1 MLSSLP
7 AARALAVTRPD
18 APLFEVQ
25 RELGAGATG
34 RVHLARLKSPL
45 AGLQAGASVAL
56 KRLRAELAAD
66 PEAQAAFEREARVG
80 ALLSHPGATRVLATG
95 TDEQGPWM
103 IQPFVPGE
111 TLAEHLA
118 NGEALPEPRV
128 RALAAQLAGGLA
140 ALHAAGWAHGDVKP
154 ENMRLDERGRAVLL
168 DLGFATPLSG
178 PGGARST
185 RQAGSLAWLSPERAR
200 GAGASAA
207 SDIFALGVVLY
218 QAATG
223 SHPFDGARQRA
234 SEGGAGAD
242 GGSSGM
248 LLSGSLRPGAD
259 RLLVAL
265 SSARTVPP
273 SRLVPQLS
281 PFFDALI
288 AQMLARVP
296 ALRPAAAEVAAR
308 FEEGEVC
315 AWWRA
320 ELESGGPGRT
330 DAAGLP
336 ESAHLLPMV
345 GRERELALLGEAWER
360 VRDPEHPDFAGGSA
374 VLLVGPEGSGKSRLT
389 SEFAARARR
398 APQPPAYL
406 YGRCSALELQ
416 RPCAPV
422 LRLLQRWLLLPP
434 HTAPGERELER
445 IARLVP
451 PTTAAT
457 LKVALTTDLRGE
469 VETAVPV
476 ALAAWLEALARTTPL
491 IVFLDDLNF
500 ADEGTLATLTTLA
513 ERLTGVRALLILGER
528 QGEPPALQAAYARVR
543 QRLAALPGAS
553 EVSLGPLEPE
563 AVREMVERL
572 FHRSAPLLR
581 LAEVLWSRSRGN
593 PGLLGE
599 ILREQMQRG
608 RLVPHSAG
616 EAGLV
621 LLGAPEDLPLP
632 ESLSAQIVERAR
644 ALSGVERRWLQRL
657 AVVGGRIDTAF
668 LARAFDVTDVLE
680 LERVLTR
687 LVSTGWLVSAADR
700 YRFARPALREA
711 VYRAIPQA
719 RRVRLHALAARALA
733 PRTDGDSAGGKLSLD
748 DALQRAFHLRSAGEN
763 AKLLGLLEPLVEALL
778 RRGQSGRVHTLAR
791 WGLEA
796 LDELRPSRVR
806 ARQRL
811 RLLEIA
817 ADAADRLGKREEQR
831 RWLDRLSDLDFSP
844 ENDTLDLARVYL
856 LHGRFAAGTGQ
867 YGLARGMFRKAVS
880 LIESVPG
887 AEELHSEGL
896 RRLAAVQI
904 HVGELEDA
912 QPLVR
917 RAIELAQHAPQE
929 ALARLQSSLIELLE
943 DRIEPAL
950 REVDLAMRLLR
961 RASEWKLPGA
971 HAAAH
976 LIRGRIYRLAGRP
989 RRAVGA
995 LQHALRLA
1003 EQAGERRLEQEAG
1016 ARLGGLLLDL
1026 DRPLEAEARLREA
1039 LHIAEEIEDRRGRA
1053 LAGLWLGILLWEQG
1067 EDEGLRL
1074 IERTLR
1080 LAREVGLGRVEA
1092 LALAVLARSALV
1104 RGDLTEARAL
1114 STRSLECLESNGA
1127 ELADRILIE
1136 GTHAAVLH
1144 AGGDDDEVTR
1154 AAERVREL
1162 RRRMRREHERI
1173 ENPVLRRRHRAAST
1187 RLLESAMRPERR
1199 VWPRAELVGFEA

>member
-1 MLSSLP
+1 MLSSPP
-7 AARALAVTRPD
+7 AARAHAVTRPD

-34 RVHLARLKSPL
+34 RVHLARLCRPL
-45 AGLQAGASVAL
+45 GGLDAGAAVAL
-56 KRLRAELAAD
+56 KRLRSELAHD
-66 PEAQAAFEREARVG
+66 PEAQAAFEREVQVG
-80 ALLSHPGATRVLATG
+80 ALLSHPGTTRVLAAG
-95 TDEQGPWM
+95 RDEHGPWM
-103 IQPFVPGE
+103 LQPFVPGE

-118 NGEALPEPRV
+118 DGATLPEPRV

-140 ALHAAGWAHGDVKP
+140 ALHASGWAHGDVKP

-168 DLGFATPLSG
+168 DLGFAAPLSG
-178 PGGARST
+178 QGGRSA
-185 RQAGSLAWLSPERAR
+185 RQAGSLAWLSPERVR
-200 GAGASAA
+200 GAGPSRE
-207 SDIFALGVVLY
+207 SDVFALGVVLY

-223 SHPFDGARQRA
+223 AHPFDDARLRA
-234 SEGGAGAD
+234 SEGGAGAG

-248 LLSGSLRPGAD
+248 LLRGSLRPGAD

-265 SSARTVPP
+265 SDARTVPP

-281 PFFDALI
+281 PLFDALI
-288 AQMLARVP
+288 AQMLARDP
-296 ALRPAAAEVAAR
+296 AQRPSAEQVAER
-308 FEEGEVC
+308 FEQGEVC

-320 ELESGGPGRT
+320 QLQAGGPGRT

-336 ESAHLLPMV
+336 ESAHLLPLV
-345 GRERELALLGEAWER
+345 GRERELALLAESWAC
-360 VRDPEHPDFAGGSA
+360 VRDPAHPDFAGGSA

-398 APQPPAYL
+398 ADAPPAYL

-434 HTAPGERELER
+434 QTRPGARELER

-451 PTTAAT
+451 PATAGT
-457 LKVALTTDLRGE
+457 LEVALTTDLHGE

-476 ALAAWLEALARTTPL
+476 ALAAWLEALARSTPL
-491 IVFLDDLNF
+491 IVFLDDFNF

-513 ERLTGVRALLILGER
+513 ERLAGVRALLILGER
-528 QGEPPALQAAYARVR
+528 QGEPPALPAAYARVR
-543 QRLAALPGAS
+543 ERLAALPGAR
-553 EVSLGPLEPE
+553 EIALGPLDAES
-563 AVREMVERL
+563 VRELVERL
-572 FHRSAPLLR
+572 FHRSAPILR
-581 LAEVLWSRSRGN
+581 LADVLWSRSRGN

-599 ILREQMQRG
+599 ILRDQMQRG
-608 RLVPHSAG
+608 RLLPHRAG
-616 EAGLV
+616 ESGLV
-621 LLGAPEDLPLP
+621 LLGEPEDLPLP

-644 ALSGVERRWLQRL
+644 ALSGLERRWLQRL

-668 LARAFDVTDVLE
+668 LTRAFEVQDALE
-680 LERVLTR
+680 LERVLAR
-687 LVSTGWLVSAADR
+687 LVETGWLVPAADR

-733 PRTDGDSAGGKLSLD
+733 PRSDGDSAPGRLSLD
-748 DALQRAFHLRSAGEN
+748 DALQRAFHLRAAGES

-796 LDELRPSRVR
+796 LDALRPSRAR

-811 RLLEIA
+811 RFLEIA

-831 RWLDRLSDLDFSP
+831 RWLDTLSDLDFSP
-844 ENDTLDLARVYL
+844 EHDTLDLARVYL

-867 YGLARGMFRKAVS
+867 YGLARGMFRNAVA
-880 LIESVPG
+880 LIEAVPG
-887 AEELHSEGL
+887 AEELQSEGL

-904 HVGELEDA
+904 HIGELAEA
-912 QPLVR
+912 QPLVQ
-917 RAIELAQHAPQE
+917 RAIELSQHAPQE
-929 ALARLQSSLIELLE
+929 ALARLQSALIELLE

-950 REVDLAMRLLR
+950 REVDQAMRLLR
-961 RASEWKLPGA
+961 RSSEWKLPGA

-976 LIRGRIYRLAGRP
+976 LLRGRIYRLAGRP
-989 RRAVGA
+989 RRALGA

-1039 LHIAEEIEDRRGRA
+1039 LHVAEEIEDRRGRA

-1074 IERTLR
+1074 IESTLR
-1080 LAREVGLGRVEA
+1080 LAVEVGLGRVEA

-1104 RGDLTEARAL
+1104 RGDLVEARAL
-1114 STRSLECLESNGA
+1114 STRSLERLETNGA
-1127 ELADRILIE
+1127 ELADRILIV

-1144 AGGDDDEVTR
+1144 ALGEADEVAQ

-1173 ENPVLRRRHRAAST
+1173 ENPVLRRRHRNAST
-1187 RLLESAMRPERR
+1187 RLLESALRPERR
-1199 VWPRAELVGFEA
+1199 VWPRAELAGIET